1 MVYGE
6 RNHNQEAAIANLNS
20 NSPLNFPESLSAED
34 LARDL
39 DLFTNTQFFDFDF
52 GTGPSTTFTSSL
64 EHGQKTGDDVESAD
78 NIQLTSNDPESMH
91 NFNFLS
97 GKRAPP
103 PPSPRDSRVDGLDSL
118 SFDLN
123 SLGATDEE
131 SAAKRRKLDASSSDQ
146 MELDTPSNMDDA
158 AHAAADED
166 KRRRNTLA
174 SARFRA
180 KKKMREQALEKDHK
194 EMAAKIEKMENRIR
208 ELELENKWLRGLVV
222 QNKP

>member
-6 RNHNQEAAIANLNS
+6 RTYNQEAAIANLNS
-20 NSPLNFPESLSAED
+20 TSPLNFSEGLSAED

-52 GTGPSTTFTSSL
+52 GTGPPTTFTSSL
-64 EHGQKTGDDVESAD
+64 EAGHKSGDDVDKLD
-78 NIQLTSNDPESMH
+78 NATLTSNDPEPLH
-91 NFNFLS
+91 HFNFLS
-97 GKRAPP
+97 GSSTSVVNRG
-103 PPSPRDSRVDGLDSL
+103 VDGLDSL

-123 SLGATDEE
+123 SLGGATDED
-131 SAAKRRKLDASSSDQ
+131 SAAKRRKIDASSSEKAESQ
-146 MELDTPSNMDDA
+146 DTPSNMDDA
-158 AHAAADED
+158 ARAASEED

-194 EMAAKIEKMENRIR
+194 EMAAKIDKMENRIK

>member
-1 MVYGE
+1 MVSGDRTY
-6 RNHNQEAAIANLNS
+6 NQESAIANLNS
-20 NSPLNFPESLSAED
+20 TSPLDFSEGLSAED

-52 GTGPSTTFTSSL
+52 GTVPSTTFTSSL
-64 EHGQKTGDDVESAD
+64 ESEQKSGDDVDKVD
-78 NIQLTSNDPESMH
+78 NAALTSNDPESLH
-91 NFNFLS
+91 HFNFLS
-97 GKRAPP
+97 GRM
-103 PPSPRDSRVDGLDSL
+103 SRGWDRRVDGLDSL

-123 SLGATDEE
+123 SLGGNATDEDP
-131 SAAKRRKLDASSSDQ
+131 AAKRRKLDASSSERAESQ
-146 MELDTPSNMDDA
+146 DTPSNMDDA
-158 AHAAADED
+158 ARAAAEED

-194 EMAAKIEKMENRIR
+194 EMAAKIEKMENRIK

>member
-64 EHGQKTGDDVESAD
+64 EPEQKTGDDVD
-78 NIQLTSNDPESMH
+78 NVQLTSNDPESMH
-91 NFNFLS
+91 HFNFLS
-97 GKRAPP
+97 GNQT
-103 PPSPRDSRVDGLDSL
+103 SLRVGKVNGLDSL

-123 SLGATDEE
+123 SFGGATDEDPVV
-131 SAAKRRKLDASSSDQ
+131 KRRKVDASSSEQ
-146 MELDTPSNMDDA
+146 MEPDTPSNMDDGA
-158 AHAAADED
+158 RAAAEED

-194 EMAAKIEKMENRIR
+194 EMAAKIEKMENRIK

>member
-64 EHGQKTGDDVESAD
+64 EPEQKTGDDVD
-78 NIQLTSNDPESMH
+78 NVQLTSNDPESMH
-91 NFNFLS
+91 HFNFLS
-97 GKRAPP
+97 GKQT
-103 PPSPRDSRVDGLDSL
+103 SLWVGKVNGLDSL

-123 SLGATDEE
+123 SFGGATDEDPVV
-131 SAAKRRKLDASSSDQ
+131 KRRKVDASSSEQ
-146 MELDTPSNMDDA
+146 MEPDTPSNMDDGA
-158 AHAAADED
+158 RAAAEED

-194 EMAAKIEKMENRIR
+194 EMAAKIEKMENRIK